1 MSGLI
6 RQIGSAEQ
14 KGKRKAA
21 YGAKSEQ
28 RQFAAHFAIHWR
40 NLLCSAA
47 LLQAETPKIRAFS
60 QLARPMQ
67 SLDQPLKT
75 GK

>member
-14 KGKRKAA
+14 KGKRKA
-21 YGAKSEQ
+21 GQIVNLEQ
-28 RQFAAHFAIHWR
+28 NQFSVNFAIHWR

-60 QLARPMQ
+60 QLARPVQ
-67 SLDQPLKT
+67 SLGQPLKT